1 VADHTASN
9 AQLFGLRAIKELNE
23 GLEPENFYRTS
34 HLVWMIEWLNKL
46 GHGAPD
52 SRMLQTLILRSPSY
66 LGLRAISIMIIDEND
81 QARNFAAHG
90 YPAEAIKLQN
100 IYTTIEEK
108 LPSVDAMLTGK
119 AVFLES
125 RKELDNYSSYLR
137 AWISYIPW
145 MNSLMA
151 FPLVNQER
159 LSGSVVW
166 SFDSEHAID
175 DFGRQLFTSL
185 SLIVQSL
192 MFQEFETN
200 RTTTGLRSAGRVGIV
215 TNDQDSNDLQKKFHM
230 SDRQLSIAK
239 MIADGLT
246 NREIAKTL
254 NFSESTARYET
265 IKIYERLQV
274 KNRAQAAAMVRSLIS
289 DLKS

>member
-1 VADHTASN
+1 MPGHKASN
-9 AQLFGLRAIKELNE
+9 AQLVALRAVKEFNE
-23 GLEPENFYRTS
+23 GIEPENFYHTS
-34 HLVWMIEWLNKL
+34 HLLWMIEWLNKL

-52 SRMLQTLILRSPSY
+52 SRMLQTLILRSTSY

-90 YPAEAIKLQN
+90 YPTEAIKLQN

-125 RKELDNYSSYLR
+125 RKDLDCYSSYLR

-151 FPLVNQER
+151 FPLVNKER

-166 SFDSEHAID
+166 SFDNDHAMD
-175 DFGRQLFTSL
+175 NFGRQLFTSL
-185 SLIVQSL
+185 SLIVQSM
-192 MFQEFETN
+192 MFQEFESN
-200 RTTTGLRSAGRVGIV
+200 RSMTGLRDAGRAESSKSIE
-215 TNDQDSNDLQKKFHM
+215 DSNDLQKKFHM
-230 SDRQLSIAK
+230 FCLEALS
-239 MIADGLT
+239 
-246 NREIAKTL
+246 
-254 NFSESTARYET
+254 FY
-265 IKIYERLQV
+265 
-274 KNRAQAAAMVRSLIS
+274 
-289 DLKS
+289 

>member
-1 VADHTASN
+1 
-9 AQLFGLRAIKELNE
+9 
-23 GLEPENFYRTS
+23 
-34 HLVWMIEWLNKL
+34 MIEWLNKL

-66 LGLRAISIMIIDEND
+66 LGLRAISIMIVDEND

-125 RKELDNYSSYLR
+125 RKELDSYSSYLR

-166 SFDSEHAID
+166 SFDNDHAMD

-185 SLIVQSL
+185 SLIVQSM
-192 MFQEFETN
+192 MFQEFESN
-200 RTTTGLRSAGRVGIV
+200 RNTTGLRDAGRVDAL
-215 TNDQDSNDLQKKFHM
+215 TNHQESNDLQKKFHM

-289 DLKS
+289 HLNS